1 MQWLDSKLFVFF
13 LQGKGDNYRLGFP
26 CEEHV
31 RFPKLVDSLLGKRI
45 LHVSVGLSN
54 AVVITEDKQM
64 IAWGSN
70 QYGEFGSNNASI
82 LSSPTVVAKLDNLE
96 GNVAAGICLGKKIAY
111 KICIFFSLLNIWF
124 GQQHIILKFFDFL

>member
-1 MQWLDSKLFVFF
+1 
-13 LQGKGDNYRLGFP
+13 
-26 CEEHV
+26 
-31 RFPKLVDSLLGKRI
+31 
-45 LHVSVGLSN
+45 
-54 AVVITEDKQM
+54 M

-111 KICIFFSLLNIWF
+111 KICRSENMYFLFFIDLILFDLDNNILF
-124 GQQHIILKFFDFL
+124 